1 MASLKDNLQRKAA
14 SETLHSVQIY
24 RASAV
29 LLVVLFHGSAFIL
42 SRYKVAP
49 LENMFQT
56 GFSGVFLFF
65 VISGFIILTA
75 HHRDLGRPDR
85 LSYYLSRRLIRIYP
99 FFWVVLIIWG
109 GWRIFT
115 GDIGMAELASNA
127 LVFKGAPQLIIP
139 VSWTLRYEIVFYALF
154 VAAILDKRLG
164 WLVFLGWFGL
174 QWGYAPPAL
183 RGLTDPMNLLFMMG
197 LGAAIGC
204 FRLQTC
210 SDATRDR
217 LGWLFLMLGLT
228 GFVVT
233 MMVYGQLEVDTNAW
247 PGHPVAIFGFGISS
261 ALLLLASVSGAIN
274 RRMGQWRLIAL
285 IGNASY
291 AIYLTHSPFGKLAW
305 NLLRPIKPLWQEPPE
320 PWVANLILV
329 WVAVASVLAGIL
341 VHLKIEQPLLAAL
354 RGRLANPAAR
364 AE

>member
-1 MASLKDNLQRKAA
+1 MVLSTVDSQRRAA
-14 SETLHSVQIY
+14 TETLSSVQIY
-24 RASAV
+24 RAVAV

-42 SRYKVAP
+42 SRYTVAP
-49 LENMFQT
+49 LGNVFLT

-75 HHRDLGRPDR
+75 HARDLGRPER
-85 LSYYLSRRLIRIYP
+85 LWYYLSRRFIRIYP
-99 FFWVVLIIWG
+99 FFWVVLMVWG
-109 GWRIFT
+109 GWRVFT
-115 GDIGMAELASNA
+115 GGIGWRELASNA
-127 LVFKGAPQLIIP
+127 LEFKGMPQLIIP

-183 RGLTDPMNLLFMMG
+183 SGLTDPMNLLFMMG

-204 FRLQTC
+204 FRLQSC
-210 SDATRDR
+210 SENTRDR
-217 LGWLFLMLGLT
+217 LGWLFLMLGLA
-228 GFVVT
+228 GFVTT
-233 MMVYGQLEVDTNAW
+233 MAVYGQLEVDINAW
-247 PGHPVAIFGFGISS
+247 PGHPVTIFGFGISS
-261 ALLLLASVSGAIN
+261 ALLLLASASAAIN
-274 RRMGQWRLIAL
+274 RLMGQWRLIAL

-305 NLLRPIKPLWQEPPE
+305 NLLRPIKPLWQDPPV

-354 RGRLANPAAR
+354 RGRLARPAA
-364 AE
+364 

>member
-1 MASLKDNLQRKAA
+1 MVLSTVESQRRAA
-14 SETLHSVQIY
+14 TETLSSVQIY
-24 RASAV
+24 RAVAV

-42 SRYKVAP
+42 SRYTVAP
-49 LENMFQT
+49 LGNVFQT

-75 HHRDLGRPDR
+75 HARDLGRPDR
-85 LSYYLSRRLIRIYP
+85 LWYYLSRRFIRIYP
-99 FFWVVLIIWG
+99 FFWVVLMVWG
-109 GWRIFT
+109 GWRVFT
-115 GDIGMAELASNA
+115 GGIGWRELASNA
-127 LVFKGAPQLIIP
+127 LEFKGMPQLIIP

-154 VAAILDKRLG
+154 VAAILNKRLG
-164 WLVFLGWFGL
+164 WLVLLGWLGL
-174 QWGYAPPAL
+174 QWGHAPAAL
-183 RGLTDPMNLLFMMG
+183 SGLVDPMNLLFMMG
-197 LGAAIGC
+197 LGAAMGC
-204 FRLQTC
+204 LRLQSC
-210 SDATRDR
+210 SDVTRDR
-217 LGWLFLMLGLT
+217 LGWLFLLLGLA
-228 GFVVT
+228 GFVTT
-233 MMVYGQLEVDTNAW
+233 MAVYGQLEVDMNAW

-274 RRMGQWRLIAL
+274 RRMGQWRLLAL

-305 NLLRPIKPLWQEPPE
+305 NLLRPIKPLWQDPPV

-354 RGRLANPAAR
+354 RGRLARPAA
-364 AE
+364 